1 MSTPTTTI
9 TPDELLGL
17 DELLALNAIAKLET
31 VANGGEADV
40 MSTAKSLMQGALAA
54 KLDELGLPW
63 APEPTDVRKRAA
75 EIAQADDGQRR
86 LARNERLKRFA
97 LSFVMAAALVA
108 LWGGYV
114 RGWQWTGFQQNEQL
128 WDWLHLLLLPVVVG
142 TIPLWIQHGRYVSR
156 PRRAIYG
163 AIIAVLALFVAAGYL
178 IPLKWTGFQGNT
190 LWNWYGLILLPV
202 AVTTLI
208 AWPSAGRPLRPYH
221 KGGIFILVLGWV
233 ITVVGGYALR
243 WSWTGYQGNTLW
255 NWLQLLLLPL
265 VVPTFLLPAVT
276 KWFKGNAAQR
286 AQEAQEAARKAPSPP
301 ARQAT
306 GTR

>member
-9 TPDELLGL
+9 EPDQLLGL
-17 DELLALNAIAKLET
+17 DELLGLRAIVTLET
-31 VANGGEADV
+31 AANGGEPDV
-40 MSTAKSLMQGALAA
+40 MSAAQTLMHGALAA

-63 APEPTDVRKRAA
+63 APEPDEVRKRAA
-75 EIAQADDGQRR
+75 ETARSGGDGRRQASS
-86 LARNERLKRFA
+86 ERAKRIA
-97 LSFVMAAALVA
+97 LSALMAGALTA

-142 TIPLWIQHGRYVSR
+142 TIPLWIQHGKYVSR
-156 PRRAIYG
+156 PRRAVYA
-163 AIIAVLALFVAAGYL
+163 AIIVALGLFVAAGYL
-178 IPLKWTGFQGNT
+178 VPLKWTGFQGNT
-190 LWNWYGLILLPV
+190 LWTWYGLLLLPV

-208 AWPSAGRPLRPYH
+208 AWPSGGRPLRPYH
-221 KGGIFILVLGWV
+221 KGAIFFVALGWL
-233 ITVVGGYALR
+233 ITVIGGYALR
-243 WSWTGYQGNTLW
+243 WSWTGYEGNTLW

-286 AQEAQEAARKAPSPP
+286 AREAREAARKTVAE
-301 ARQAT
+301 AC
-306 GTR
+306 